1 MQPAFTQV
9 KARSSKLTPMKVNSS
24 SFFDKQTGPSIHK
37 VHPHAHGYSLLPS
50 CAFQGGEMELPP
62 HFLLIEVPGMNKENS
77 DSNLMERNYSR
88 ELILSVVLALLLLVS
103 LL

>member
-1 MQPAFTQV
+1 
-9 KARSSKLTPMKVNSS
+9 
-24 SFFDKQTGPSIHK
+24 
-37 VHPHAHGYSLLPS
+37 
-50 CAFQGGEMELPP
+50 MELPP
-62 HFLLIEVPGMNKENS
+62 HFLLIEVPGMSNENS

>member
-1 MQPAFTQV
+1 M
-9 KARSSKLTPMKVNSS
+9 SNE
-24 SFFDKQTGPSIHK
+24 
-37 VHPHAHGYSLLPS
+37 Y
-50 CAFQGGEMELPP
+50 
-62 HFLLIEVPGMNKENS
+62 S